1 MPKVIEQ
8 KKRSIKSPIKRYN
21 ESLSEDQAIA
31 KKVMAS
37 NIITCINGQAGT
49 GKSFLGVAYALEKL
63 AREKKHG
70 GVEGVIITR
79 PVVFEERKNLGFL
92 PGDLMSKIDPWL
104 KPMTEIVMGLEGG
117 EAYEKM
123 IKEGILDIAPLMV
136 IEGRTFTNKVVLV
149 DEAQNLTK
157 LDFEEIFTRV
167 GKNSQLIF
175 MGDDRQ
181 CKLPNKSS
189 SGFRRM
195 CELSNESDN
204 VGFARLFTNFRS
216 EIVEELLRKY

>member
-1 MPKVIEQ
+1 MNHTVGIIPARYASTRFPGKPLTL
-8 KKRSIKSPIKRYN
+8 IKGKTMIQHVFERASQAA
-21 ESLSEDQAIA
+21 SLSAVYVATDDQRIY
-31 KKVMAS
+31 KQV
-37 NIITCINGQAGT
+37 Q
-49 GKSFLGVAYALEKL
+49 
-63 AREKKHG
+63 
-70 GVEGVIITR
+70 
-79 PVVFEERKNLGFL
+79 
-92 PGDLMSKIDPWL
+92 
-104 KPMTEIVMGLEGG
+104 
-117 EAYEKM
+117 
-123 IKEGILDIAPLMV
+123 
-136 IEGRTFTNKVVLV
+136 TFTNKVVLV

-216 EIVEELLRKY
+216 EIVEELLKKY